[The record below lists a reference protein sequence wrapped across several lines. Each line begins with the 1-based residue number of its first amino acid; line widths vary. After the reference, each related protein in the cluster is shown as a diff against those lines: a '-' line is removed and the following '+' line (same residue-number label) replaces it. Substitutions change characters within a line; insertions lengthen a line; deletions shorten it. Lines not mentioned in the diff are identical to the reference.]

1 LNNNEC
7 IATVYM
13 NERCG
18 YPKNEWLP
26 SLKNSFGLRQITE
39 YFQFIWIG
47 ILLFYDI
54 YQLS

>member
-1 LNNNEC
+1 
-7 IATVYM
+7 
-13 NERCG
+13 
-18 YPKNEWLP
+18 
-26 SLKNSFGLRQITE
+26 LKNSFGLRQITE